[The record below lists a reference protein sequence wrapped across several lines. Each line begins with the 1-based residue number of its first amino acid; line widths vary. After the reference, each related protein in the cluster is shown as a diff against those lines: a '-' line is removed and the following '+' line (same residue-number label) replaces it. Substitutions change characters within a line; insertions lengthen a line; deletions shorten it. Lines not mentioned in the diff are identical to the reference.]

1 VAAGTPFVGSLS
13 SGGVMRHNEP
23 VKKAGWIL
31 FVVCV
36 VAVTMAVVFFVRAR
50 HARAARDT
58 EKAQKERPVPVSI
71 STAALKDVPVYVEGL
86 GSVTP
91 LYTVTVKTQV
101 DGRLDSVGFT
111 EGQLVQKGDAIALID
126 PRPYEIQIQQGNAT
140 RAKDEATR
148 RGAEITFNRD
158 AELARQG
165 LQTQQQVDNDRA
177 TLDSAAAAVK
187 QDDATIATAA
197 LNLDYAHIR
206 SPIEGVTGIR
216 LVDPGNMVHAADV
229 GGIVVLTQLDP
240 IAVVFT
246 LPEDDLPRIAEAR
259 LHGTLKAFAFSRDG
273 VTPLGDGDLTVVDN
287 QISVT
292 TATVKLKAVMANAAK
307 KLWPNQFVK
316 TRLLLETKKGVLVI
330 PAAALQHGPK
340 GTFVYVIDDGD
351 KAVESAVAA
360 DEIEGDRAIVTSGLK
375 AGDRVVVDGQA
386 QLKPGAKVA
395 IQVNTKKANK
405 DTATAATAAP

>member
-1 VAAGTPFVGSLS
+1 MGANAPFVGSLS
-13 SGGVMRHNEP
+13 SGWVLRHNEP
-23 VKKAGWIL
+23 VKKAVWIFL
-31 FVVCV
+31 VLCV
-36 VAVTMAVVFFVRAR
+36 VALVVVVFVVRSR
-50 HARAARDT
+50 RAAAAQRDT
-58 EKAQKERPVPVSI
+58 EKAQKDRPVPVSV
-71 STAALKDVPVYVEGL
+71 SAAALKDVPVYVEGL

-126 PRPYEIQIQQGNAT
+126 PRPYEIQIQQGNAM

-148 RGAEITFNRD
+148 HGAEITLTRD
-158 AELARQG
+158 ADLARQG

-187 QDDATIATAA
+187 QDDATIATAV

-240 IAVVFT
+240 ISVIFT

-259 LHGTLKAFAFSRDG
+259 THGTLKAFAFSRDG
-273 VTPLGDGDLTVVDN
+273 ATQLGEGDLAVVDN

-292 TATVKLKAVMANAAK
+292 TATVRLKAVMANGAK

-340 GTFVYVIDDGD
+340 GTFVYVADEGD
-351 KAVESAVAA
+351 KAVESAVVA

-395 IQVNTKKANK
+395 IQASTKKAK
-405 DTATAATAAP
+405 QETATAAP

>member
-1 VAAGTPFVGSLS
+1 L
-13 SGGVMRHNEP
+13 RHNEH
-23 VKKAGWIL
+23 VKKAVWISFIL
-31 FVVCV
+31 CAVALGVVVFVVRSR
-36 VAVTMAVVFFVRAR
+36 RAS
-50 HARAARDT
+50 AAARDSD
-58 EKAQKERPVPVSI
+58 KAQKERPVPVSVA
-71 STAALKDVPVYVEGL
+71 TAAFKDVPVYVEGL

-101 DGRLDSVGFT
+101 DGRLDNVSFT
-111 EGQLVQKGDAIALID
+111 EGQLVQKGQALALID

-140 RAKDEATR
+140 RAKDDATR
-148 RGAEITFNRD
+148 RNAELTLNRD

-165 LQTQQQVDNDRA
+165 LQTQQQVDNDHA
-177 TLDSAAAAVK
+177 ALDSAAAAVK
-187 QDDATIATAA
+187 QDDATIATAV

-206 SPIEGVTGIR
+206 SPIDGVTGIR
-216 LVDPGNMVHAADV
+216 LVDPGNMVHAADA

-240 IAVVFT
+240 IAVIFT

-259 LHGTLKAFAFSRDG
+259 SHGTLKATAFSRDG
-273 VTPLGDGDLTVVDN
+273 ATQLGDGDLTVVDN

-292 TATVKLKAVMANAAK
+292 TATVKLKAQMANAEK

-340 GTFVYVIDDGD
+340 GTFVYVVDEGD
-351 KAVESAVAA
+351 KAAERPVGA
-360 DEIEGDRAIVTSGLK
+360 DEIEGDRAIVTTGLK
-375 AGDRVVVDGQA
+375 EGERVVVDGQA

-395 IQVNTKKANK
+395 IQASAKKANK
-405 DTATAATAAP
+405 EKAAAP